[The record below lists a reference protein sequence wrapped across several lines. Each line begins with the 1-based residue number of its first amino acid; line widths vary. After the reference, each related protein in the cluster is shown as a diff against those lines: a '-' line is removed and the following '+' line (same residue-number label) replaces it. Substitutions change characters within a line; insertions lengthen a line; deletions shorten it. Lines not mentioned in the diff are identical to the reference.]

1 MGNCLMSHWQ
11 IASGKTNYSTKSLE
25 TRVQKV
31 QRKLYESLLSSR
43 AQVQVQVVQV
53 HTGTDP
59 GEVVRK
65 AWSQRPPADLQNINF
80 RWKLDALS
88 CCTSHFNLEYLAEKL
103 MEISGLEKVGPL
115 SNSSG
120 ASFTGSNCSR
130 LENKLYIFAP
140 PAVSKIMQLCKFCTH
155 P

>member
-43 AQVQVQVVQV
+43 AQVQVVQV

-59 GEVVRK
+59 GEVVQK
-65 AWSQRPPADLQNINF
+65 AWSKRPAADLQNINF

-103 MEISGLEKVGPL
+103 MEISGLEKVVPL

-140 PAVSKIMQLCKFCTH
+140 AAVSKIMQLCKFCTH